1 MFKTKFSEFRASG
14 EFYTSKLIHRHIG
27 AIAALILISLLSS
40 LSGIPADHTI
50 SNCWEGFLWGLAD
63 PVISLNCLV
72 GIIAIGLLSSVFVR
86 GAVIAGC
93 FVLAAVLGIVI
104 HLFQLNFP
112 GTEIVM
118 LSLRDA
124 TRTAGAAIAISSILF
139 GTMLIMPN
147 QPNFIVLALV
157 GISAGLFQGYADAES
172 IIGAEMIP
180 LLAYILGITLTLFVV
195 AMSAREIGVAIG
207 MREINRILPWK
218 MSIAGF
224 AFCAIGIVFLSNSI
238 I

>member
-1 MFKTKFSEFRASG
+1 MFKTKLSEFRASE

-27 AIAALILISLLSS
+27 AIAVLILISLLSS
-40 LSGIPADHTI
+40 LSGTPDRHTI

-63 PVISLNCLV
+63 PVIGLDCLV
-72 GIIAIGLLSSVFVR
+72 GIVAIGLLSSVFVR

-104 HLFQLNFP
+104 HLFHLNFS
-112 GTEIVM
+112 GTEM
-118 LSLRDA
+118 
-124 TRTAGAAIAISSILF
+124 AIAISTIFF
-139 GTMLIMPN
+139 GTMLMMPN
-147 QPNFIVLALV
+147 QPNFMVLALV

-172 IIGAEMIP
+172 IIGAGIMS
-180 LLAYILGITLTLFVV
+180 LVAYILGITLTLFVV
-195 AMSAREIGVAIG
+195 AMSAREIGIAMG
-207 MREINRILPWK
+207 MGEINRILPWK

-224 AFCAIGIVFLSNSI
+224 AVCAIGIVFLSNSI

>member
-14 EFYTSKLIHRHIG
+14 EFYTLKLIHRHIG

-40 LSGIPADHTI
+40 LSGTPVKHTI

-104 HLFQLNFP
+104 HFFQLNLP
-112 GTEIVM
+112 GTEIAM
-118 LSLRDA
+118 PL
-124 TRTAGAAIAISSILF
+124 AGAAIAISTILF
-139 GTMLIMPN
+139 GTMLMMPN
-147 QPNFIVLALV
+147 QLNLIVFALV

-172 IIGAEMIP
+172 IIGAGMIP
-180 LLAYILGITLTLFVV
+180 LIAYILGITLTLFVV
-195 AMSAREIGVAIG
+195 AMSAREIGVAMG

-224 AFCAIGIVFLSNSI
+224 AFCAIGIVFLSNLI